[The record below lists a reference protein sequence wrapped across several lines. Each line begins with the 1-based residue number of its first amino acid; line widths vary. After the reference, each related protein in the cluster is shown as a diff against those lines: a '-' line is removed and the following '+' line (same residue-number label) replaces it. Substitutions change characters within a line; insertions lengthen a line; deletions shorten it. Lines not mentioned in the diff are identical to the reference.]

1 MCISFQDGRPN
12 QLARSRVLNCAQARG
27 TCGGYFR
34 VRIVLFAKQRE
45 QAPPDGIV
53 VALRARG
60 GRHAA
65 KHGKKELRALQVRQ
79 HREFMQ

>member
-1 MCISFQDGRPN
+1 M
-12 QLARSRVLNCAQARG
+12 RVAHCKPKPQQRKA